1 MLSAYSHAPS
11 WFSVTKRDHD
21 PKPERIERSTSNL
34 QMRQKSSGQIACPC
48 VQYTVVWVGGAAER
62 KGVNSCAEDD
72 VARLRDAGDG
82 PSYDR
87 SEPRY
92 ESQPESD
99 VHAYTRGQQRVC
111 PERGLRGQRN
121 TEHHTED

>member
-1 MLSAYSHAPS
+1 M
-11 WFSVTKRDHD
+11 
-21 PKPERIERSTSNL
+21 
-34 QMRQKSSGQIACPC
+34 
-48 VQYTVVWVGGAAER
+48 QYTVVWVGGAAER

>member
-1 MLSAYSHAPS
+1 M
-11 WFSVTKRDHD
+11 
-21 PKPERIERSTSNL
+21 
-34 QMRQKSSGQIACPC
+34 GC
-48 VQYTVVWVGGAAER
+48 AAEC
-62 KGVNSCAEDD
+62 KSVNSCADD
-72 VARLRDAGDG
+72 EVARPRDAGDG

-92 ESQPESD
+92 ESPQESD
-99 VHAYTRGQQRVC
+99 IHAYTRGQQCVC

>member
-1 MLSAYSHAPS
+1 M
-11 WFSVTKRDHD
+11 
-21 PKPERIERSTSNL
+21 
-34 QMRQKSSGQIACPC
+34 
-48 VQYTVVWVGGAAER
+48 QYTVVWVGGAAER

-72 VARLRDAGDG
+72 VARLRDAGDE

-92 ESQPESD
+92 ESPPESD

-111 PERGLRGQRN
+111 PERGLRGQKS
-121 TEHHTED
+121 TEHHPED